1 MVKLTIIC
9 TFDKL
14 IFNMEERRNSGF
26 FGPEGIVIED
36 ETAPLVEIGR
46 REGPFILYKSSRRRR
61 IVALKCVR
69 PEFRDNPLY
78 WDMLRKEYEIGH
90 SLNHPN
96 IREYYSLIDD
106 PELGLCL
113 EMEWVDGDS
122 LDQLLP
128 ECRRNGEL
136 RDKIARQILDAVRF
150 MHLKQVIHRDL
161 KPGNILIA
169 RNGQNV
175 KVIDFSLSDSDS
187 HLVLKGNAGTARYAS
202 PEQRECGPADFRSEI
217 FSIGVI
223 LSEMSDNRRYRN
235 VSRKCMRKDKDRR
248 YPDIDRLEAA
258 LFAPSHY
265 WLGIIATVVVIAVAV
280 SALWLSRQEEPEEEG
295 IDIEAIDEIFRQ
307 ATDMVEESDSTR

>member
-1 MVKLTIIC
+1 
-9 TFDKL
+9 
-14 IFNMEERRNSGF
+14 MEEIRNSGF
-26 FGPEGIVIED
+26 FGPEGTVIED
-36 ETAPLVEIGR
+36 ETAPLEEIGR
-46 REGPFILYKSSRRRR
+46 RDGPFILYKSSRHRR
-61 IVALKCVR
+61 IVAIKCVR

-96 IREYYSLIDD
+96 IREYYSLDND
-106 PELGLCL
+106 PELGICL

-128 ECRRNGEL
+128 ECRRNAEL

-161 KPGNILIA
+161 KPGNILVT

-175 KVIDFSLSDSDS
+175 KLIDFSLSDSDS

-202 PEQRECGPADFRSEI
+202 PEQKECGPADFRSDI
-217 FSIGVI
+217 FSIAVI
-223 LSEMSDNRRYRN
+223 LSEMSDSRRYRN
-235 VSRKCMRKDKDRR
+235 VSRKCMRPDKDRR

-258 LFAPSHY
+258 LFPSSYHG
-265 WLGIIATVVVIAVAV
+265 LGLIAAAVIIALAV
-280 SALWLSRQEEPEEEG
+280 SALWMFRQEEPEEED

-307 ATDMVEESDSTR
+307 ATDLVEESDSTL

>member
-1 MVKLTIIC
+1 
-9 TFDKL
+9 
-14 IFNMEERRNSGF
+14 MEEIRNSGF
-26 FGPEGIVIED
+26 FGPEGTVIED
-36 ETAPLVEIGR
+36 ETAPLEEIGR
-46 REGPFILYKSSRRRR
+46 RDGPFILYKSSRHRR
-61 IVALKCVR
+61 IVAIKCVR

-96 IREYYSLIDD
+96 IREYYSLDND
-106 PELGLCL
+106 PELGICL

-128 ECRRNGEL
+128 ECRRNAEL

-161 KPGNILIA
+161 KPGNILVT

-175 KVIDFSLSDSDS
+175 KLIDFSLSDSDS

-202 PEQRECGPADFRSEI
+202 PEQKECGPADFRSDI

-223 LSEMSDNRRYRN
+223 LSEMSDSRRYRN
-235 VSRKCMRKDKDRR
+235 VSRKCMRPDKDRR

-258 LFAPSHY
+258 LFPSSYHG
-265 WLGIIATVVVIAVAV
+265 LGLIAAAVIIALAV
-280 SALWLSRQEEPEEEG
+280 SALWMFRQEEPEEED
-295 IDIEAIDEIFRQ
+295 IDIEAMDEIFRQ
-307 ATDMVEESDSTR
+307 ATDLVEESDSTL

>member
-1 MVKLTIIC
+1 
-9 TFDKL
+9 
-14 IFNMEERRNSGF
+14 MEEIRNSGF
-26 FGPEGIVIED
+26 FGPEGTVIED
-36 ETAPLVEIGR
+36 ETAPLEEIGR
-46 REGPFILYKSSRRRR
+46 RDGPFILYKSSRHRR
-61 IVALKCVR
+61 IVAIKCVR

-96 IREYYSLIDD
+96 IREYYSLDND
-106 PELGLCL
+106 PELGICL

-128 ECRRNGEL
+128 ECRRNAEL

-161 KPGNILIA
+161 KPGNILVT

-175 KVIDFSLSDSDS
+175 KLIDFSLSDSDS

-202 PEQRECGPADFRSEI
+202 PEQKECGPADFRSDI

-223 LSEMSDNRRYRN
+223 LSEMSDSRCYRN
-235 VSRKCMRKDKDRR
+235 VSRKCMRPDKDRR

-258 LFAPSHY
+258 LFPSSYHG
-265 WLGIIATVVVIAVAV
+265 LGLIAAAVIIALAV
-280 SALWLSRQEEPEEEG
+280 SALWMFRQEEPEEED

-307 ATDMVEESDSTR
+307 ATDLVEESDSTL

>member
-1 MVKLTIIC
+1 
-9 TFDKL
+9 
-14 IFNMEERRNSGF
+14 MEEIRNSGF
-26 FGPEGIVIED
+26 FGPEGTVIED
-36 ETAPLVEIGR
+36 ETAPLEEIGKR
-46 REGPFILYKSSRRRR
+46 DGPFILYKSSRHRR

-96 IREYYSLIDD
+96 IREYYSLDND
-106 PELGLCL
+106 PELGICL

-128 ECRRNGEL
+128 ECRRNAEL

-161 KPGNILIA
+161 KPGNILVT

-175 KVIDFSLSDSDS
+175 KLIDFSLSDSDS

-202 PEQRECGPADFRSEI
+202 PEQKECGPADFRSDI

-223 LSEMSDNRRYRN
+223 LSEMSDSRRYRN
-235 VSRKCMRKDKDRR
+235 VSRKCMRPDKDRR
-248 YPDIDRLEAA
+248 YPDIDGLEAA
-258 LFAPSHY
+258 LFPPSYHG
-265 WLGIIATVVVIAVAV
+265 LGLIAAAVIIALAV
-280 SALWLSRQEEPEEEG
+280 SALWIFRQEEPEEED

-307 ATDMVEESDSTR
+307 ATDLVEESDSTL